1 MSSNKSSTKK
11 NPAGHKHALP
21 AEAVR
26 ERAEHARSGAAGVHA
41 DQRARSYRT
50 GATNRVGSRSA
61 RVRAAI
67 RADLR

>member
-1 MSSNKSSTKK
+1 VSSNKKSST
-11 NPAGHKHALP
+11 HRHALP

-41 DQRARSYRT
+41 DQRARAYRT

>member
-1 MSSNKSSTKK
+1 VSSTRKSR
-11 NPAGHKHALP
+11 ARFRHALP

-26 ERAEHARSGAAGVHA
+26 AAGVHA
-41 DQRARSYRT
+41 DQQARAYRT

-67 RADLR
+67 RAEER

>member
-1 MSSNKSSTKK
+1 MGRKKSR
-11 NPAGHKHALP
+11 HRHALP

-41 DQRARSYRT
+41 DQNARAYRT

-67 RADLR
+67 RSDLR

>member
-1 MSSNKSSTKK
+1 MSSTRK
-11 NPAGHKHALP
+11 NRARYRHALP

-41 DQRARSYRT
+41 DQRARAYRT

-67 RADLR
+67 RADQR

>member
-1 MSSNKSSTKK
+1 MSSNKK
-11 NPAGHKHALP
+11 NRTRHKHALP
-21 AEAVR
+21 AHAVR
-26 ERAEHARSGAAGVHA
+26 ERAEHARSGAAGVHT
-41 DQRARSYRT
+41 DQQARAYRT

>member
-1 MSSNKSSTKK
+1 MSSNNK
-11 NPAGHKHALP
+11 NRARHKHALP

-41 DQRARSYRT
+41 DQQARAYRT
-50 GATNRVGSRSA
+50 GATNRVGSRSS

-67 RADLR
+67 QADER

>member
-1 MSSNKSSTKK
+1 MSSNKK
-11 NPAGHKHALP
+11 NRARYRHALP

-26 ERAEHARSGAAGVHA
+26 ERAEHARSGAAGVHD
-41 DQRARSYRT
+41 DQRARVYRT
-50 GATNRVGSRSA
+50 GATNRVGSRAA

>member
-1 MSSNKSSTKK
+1 MSSNKK
-11 NPAGHKHALP
+11 NGDRYKHALP

-41 DQRARSYRT
+41 DQQARTYRT